1 MNKSLTQLILA
12 LFFSLFSFCYLYCYQ
27 PDVMVV
33 TQFLASGGQTH
44 YVPLVGA
51 ILITLV
57 LQLLQMFI
65 QHYVQIH
72 KRTMALTYLPSALLL
87 ALVTSISSD
96 VSQQLSMK
104 SWTWTLPLLLVVAFY
119 IIYQAKRYQA
129 YEPEERKQSILS
141 QIFWIN
147 IGELMLIVL
156 LVGLLGNSDKHFH
169 QKAKMEHLIDKR
181 QYAEA
186 LEVSAH
192 MQHTDSAASMMT
204 IYALARRQKL
214 GDSLFCY
221 RLVGDADV
229 MRPSASV
236 HSLLMPDSLLI
247 KVTRQSANYQ
257 LCACLLNR
265 DLKRFAHYLPMYYR
279 TNEPM
284 PRYYVEAWNLYH
296 DIQQGRTPK
305 PPYKPKTYASYYFKD

>member
-51 ILITLV
+51 ILITFV
-57 LQLLQMFI
+57 LQLLQMFV
-65 QHYVQIH
+65 QHCAQIR

-87 ALVTSISSD
+87 ALVTSVRSD
-96 VSQQLSMK
+96 VSRQLLMK
-104 SWTWTLPLLLVVAFY
+104 GWTWTFPLLLVIAFY
-119 IIYQAKRYQA
+119 MIYQAKRYQA
-129 YEPEERKQSILS
+129 YEPEERKQSLLS

-147 IGELMLIVL
+147 VGELMLIVL
-156 LVGLLGNSDKHFH
+156 LVGLLGNSDKLFH
-169 QKAKMEHLIDKR
+169 QKAKMEHLIDNQ

-186 LEVSAH
+186 LHVAAR
-192 MQHTDSAASMMT
+192 MQQTDSVTSMMT

-221 RLVGDADV
+221 RLVGGADA
-229 MRPSASV
+229 MRPSTSV

-247 KVTRQSANYQ
+247 KVTRKSANYQ

-284 PRYYVEAWNLYH
+284 PKYYVEAWNLYH
-296 DIQQGRTPK
+296 DIQQGHTPK
-305 PPYKPKTYASYYFKD
+305 PPYKQQSYAMYYFKD

>member
-27 PDVMVV
+27 PEVMVV

-51 ILITLV
+51 ILITFV

-65 QHYVQIH
+65 QHCVQIR

-87 ALVTSISSD
+87 ALVTSIRSD

-104 SWTWTLPLLLVVAFY
+104 GWTWILPILMIVAVY

-129 YEPEERKQSILS
+129 YEPEERKQSVLS

-147 IGELMLIVL
+147 VGELMLIVL
-156 LVGLLGNSDKHFH
+156 LVGMLGNSDKEFH
-169 QKAKMEHLIDKR
+169 QKAKMEYLIDQR
-181 QYAEA
+181 QYTEA
-186 LEVSAH
+186 LQVAAQ
-192 MQHTDSAASMMT
+192 MQRADSVTSMMT
-204 IYALARRQKL
+204 IYALARKQKL
-214 GDSLFCY
+214 ADSLFCY
-221 RLVGDADV
+221 RLVGGADV
-229 MRPSASV
+229 MRPSATV
-236 HSLLMPDSLLI
+236 HSLLMPDSILI

-257 LCACLLNR
+257 LCGCLLNR

-296 DIQQGRTPK
+296 EIQQGRTPK
-305 PPYKPKTYASYYFKD
+305 PPYKQNTYALYYFKD

>member
-1 MNKSLTQLILA
+1 MNKSFTQLILA

-57 LQLLQMFI
+57 LQLLQMFV
-65 QHYVQIH
+65 QRCVQIR
-72 KRTMALTYLPSALLL
+72 KRTIALTYLPSALLL
-87 ALVTSISSD
+87 ALVTSLRSD
-96 VSQQLSMK
+96 VSQQLLMK
-104 SWTWTLPLLLVVAFY
+104 GWTWTFPLLLVIAFY
-119 IIYQAKRYQA
+119 MIYQVKRYQA

-147 IGELMLIVL
+147 IGELMLIL
-156 LVGLLGNSDKHFH
+156 LFVGLLGNSDKQFH
-169 QKAKMEHLIDKR
+169 QKAKMEHLIDNQ

-186 LEVSAH
+186 LQVSAQ
-192 MQHTDSAASMMT
+192 MQHPDSVTSMMT

-221 RLVGDADV
+221 RLVGKADV
-229 MRPSASV
+229 MRPSATV

-247 KVTRQSANYQ
+247 KVTRKSANYQ

-305 PPYKPKTYASYYFKD
+305 PLYKQQSYALYYFKD

>member
-27 PDVMVV
+27 PEVMVV

-65 QHYVQIH
+65 QHCVQIR

-87 ALVTSISSD
+87 ALVTSIRSD

-104 SWTWTLPLLLVVAFY
+104 GWTWTLPILMIVAVY

-129 YEPEERKQSILS
+129 YEPEERKQSVLS

-147 IGELMLIVL
+147 VGELMLIVL
-156 LVGLLGNSDKHFH
+156 LVGLLGNSDKEFH
-169 QKAKMEHLIDKR
+169 QKAKMEYLIDQR
-181 QYAEA
+181 QYTEA
-186 LEVSAH
+186 LQVAAQ
-192 MQHTDSAASMMT
+192 MQRADSVTSMMT
-204 IYALARRQKL
+204 IYALARKQKL
-214 GDSLFCY
+214 ADSLFCY
-221 RLVGDADV
+221 RLVGGADV
-229 MRPSASV
+229 MRPSATV
-236 HSLLMPDSLLI
+236 HSLLMPDSILI

-257 LCACLLNR
+257 LCGCLLNR
-265 DLKRFAHYLPMYYR
+265 DLKRFAHYLPMCYR

-284 PRYYVEAWNLYH
+284 PRYYVEAWSLYH
-296 DIQQGRTPK
+296 EIQQGRTPK
-305 PPYKPKTYASYYFKD
+305 PPYKQNTYALYYFKD